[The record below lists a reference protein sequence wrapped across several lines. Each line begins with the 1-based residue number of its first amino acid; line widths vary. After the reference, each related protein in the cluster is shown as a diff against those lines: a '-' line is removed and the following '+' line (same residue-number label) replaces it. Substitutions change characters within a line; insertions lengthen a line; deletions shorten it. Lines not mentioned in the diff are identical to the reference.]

1 MSDTSPE
8 PSLESLRP
16 KGPLTAPKPEPPA
29 DAPDLAPAQ
38 DPTIEHLVIGHAHFY
53 LRYANLLPPLT
64 AEEYDG
70 LRASIEAHG
79 IQQAIV
85 VHRLTRTHI
94 DVVDG
99 AHRLRIAHELGL
111 DLAAIPLNFLMV
123 ATSEDDQRALAWSLN
138 ADRRHLTKEQRQ
150 QRAVEL
156 RQQGKSYRAIGEQ
169 LGVDP
174 MTARS
179 DVQKATVE
187 NSTVQLPERVVSK
200 DGKERP
206 ATAPTPSE
214 DEVQT
219 AREFIIDALRKKYSP
234 LARGQLYRDASRI
247 AGASGIKRAAFDAAL
262 DAMLEAGSVREHLN
276 AHGAREYHFADVVDR
291 LEQRAADSEKT
302 GAFSNIPKWEP
313 SWSPMAPEPPAATE
327 QGGAEQ
333 GGESAAPE
341 MTEAPV
347 QTSAPAPEP
356 PAANGDMGVH
366 YSSKSSEWYTP
377 PDLLERVITVLG
389 PIELDPCSNSHDA
402 PNVPAQRHFTREDD
416 GLAQSWAS
424 AALFMNPPYG
434 SEIGPWVEKLAAD
447 YEEHHVGAAIA
458 LLPARTD
465 TAWFRRLS
473 AYPRC
478 FIFGRLKFVSPE
490 SGEENPAPF
499 PSMAVY
505 LGPDAGAF
513 QRAFAEIGD
522 VFIRWDLRF
531 RWGVGA
537 ETA

>member
-16 KGPLTAPKPEPPA
+16 KGPLTAPRPEPPA
-29 DAPDLAPAQ
+29 DAPERAPEV
-38 DPTIEHLVIGHAHFY
+38 DPTIEALTIGHAHFY
-53 LRYANLLPPLT
+53 LRYADLLPPLT
-64 AEEYDG
+64 AEEYAG

-111 DLAAIPLNFLMV
+111 DLAAIPLNFLMA
-123 ATSEDDQRALAWSLN
+123 ATSEEDQRALAWSLN
-138 ADRRHLTKEQRQ
+138 ADRRHLSKELRQ

-156 RQQGKSYRAIGEQ
+156 RQQGKSYRAIGEE
-169 LGVDP
+169 LGVSEF
-174 MTARS
+174 TAHK
-179 DVQKATVE
+179 DVKEATV
-187 NSTVQLPERVVSK
+187 SDLTVQLPERVLSK

-206 ATAPTPSE
+206 ATVPAPSE

-234 LARGQLYRDASRI
+234 LARGQLYRDAARI

-262 DAMLEAGSVREHLN
+262 DAMLEAGSVREHIN
-276 AHGAREYHFADVVDR
+276 HHGAREYHFADVVGR
-291 LEQRAADSEKT
+291 LER
-302 GAFSNIPKWEP
+302 
-313 SWSPMAPEPPAATE
+313 
-327 QGGAEQ
+327 GAEQ

-341 MTEAPV
+341 EATPAPV